1 MSKTI
6 FTEDTFDPREGK
18 NLSEID
24 SKTIINVETLNITI
38 TNSYQFN
45 SKEMSTILDYIMN
58 KDYFKILAAAGFTRS
73 KTSLLREWK
82 AHNYMYQKGI
92 QIDRTKDVNLNQ
104 NESTYRCLGYF
115 FLSILYRG

>member
-1 MSKTI
+1 MSKTV
-6 FTEDTFDPREGK
+6 FTEDTFDPRLK
-18 NLSEID
+18 QNSELD
-24 SKTIINVETLNITI
+24 SQTIVNIEKLNITI

-45 SKEMSTILDYIMN
+45 SKQMSDILDYIMN
-58 KDYFKILAAAGFTRS
+58 KNYFKILTAAGFTRS

-92 QIDRTKDVNLNQ
+92 QINRTKDVDLNE
-104 NESTYRCLGYF
+104 NESRWRRFCYF

>member
-6 FTEDTFDPREGK
+6 FTEDTFDPRLK
-18 NLSEID
+18 QNSELD
-24 SKTIINVETLNITI
+24 SQTIVNIEKLNITI

-45 SKEMSTILDYIMN
+45 SKEMSDILDYIMN

-73 KTSLLREWK
+73 KISLLREWK

-92 QIDRTKDVNLNQ
+92 EINRTKDVDFNQ
-104 NESTYRCLGYF
+104 NESARNRFGYF
-115 FLSILYRG
+115 LLSMLYRG